1 MTQTSALE
9 NRISEQERLITQL
22 RREVAVCR
30 RDAGIAEANARYL
43 RSLFESLDTGLC
55 IVETAEDDA
64 GRLVDCCVLDVNS
77 AFERQ
82 SGLTHPVGRGLTTLF
97 PDDPGA
103 WLDMAGEIA
112 RTGTARRFDA
122 AVALLGRR
130 YDVYGFE
137 AGAGRVGM
145 LFTRASA
152 ASGAQEAHRLKDR
165 FLATLAHE
173 LRNPMAPIQSGLEV
187 LRLTLGDPARNPED
201 VQHVLTIMHRQ
212 MDHLRHLMDELLDVS
227 RIDRGLIEL
236 ATQPLD
242 LVDAVRQAL
251 QQCGTALHGGHREVS
266 VALPA
271 GPLMIN
277 GDRQRAVQLVAGILD
292 NAAKFTADN
301 GRIDVVVSQ
310 SEGHARVVVRDD
322 GVGIEADMLSEIFGM
337 FSQANTDRH
346 GLGVGL
352 TVVRNL
358 VELHGGTVVARSAGR
373 GRGSEF
379 QVDLPLAESVG
390 SDRADD
396 AGGVTAQASGRRR
409 VLVVDDNRDA
419 ADSLTVLLAAMGED
433 TQTAY
438 DGPSALLLLDEFQPG
453 VVFLDLGMPEMDG
466 FEVARRIR
474 ARHGPEEVT
483 LVAVTGWGQV
493 ADRERVTAAG
503 FDGHLVKP
511 ASYEDLRSV
520 CQLRDR
526 QSL

>member
-1 MTQTSALE
+1 
-9 NRISEQERLITQL
+9 
-22 RREVAVCR
+22 
-30 RDAGIAEANARYL
+30 
-43 RSLFESLDTGLC
+43 
-55 IVETAEDDA
+55 
-64 GRLVDCCVLDVNS
+64 
-77 AFERQ
+77 
-82 SGLTHPVGRGLTTLF
+82 
-97 PDDPGA
+97 
-103 WLDMAGEIA
+103 
-112 RTGTARRFDA
+112 
-122 AVALLGRR
+122 
-130 YDVYGFE
+130 
-137 AGAGRVGM
+137 
-145 LFTRASA
+145 
-152 ASGAQEAHRLKDR
+152 
-165 FLATLAHE
+165 
-173 LRNPMAPIQSGLEV
+173 
-187 LRLTLGDPARNPED
+187 
-201 VQHVLTIMHRQ
+201 
-212 MDHLRHLMDELLDVS
+212 MDHLRHLMDDLLDVS

-236 ATQPLD
+236 ATEPLD
-242 LVDAVRQAL
+242 LVEAVRQAL
-251 QQCGTALHGGHREVS
+251 QQCRTALNAGHREVS

-271 GPLMIN
+271 GPLVIN
-277 GDRQRAVQLVAGILD
+277 ADRQRAVQLVAGILD

-310 SEGHARVVVRDD
+310 HEGLARVVIRDD

-390 SDRADD
+390 SDGGRHLTQD
-396 AGGVTAQASGRRR
+396 AGDLPAQAPRRRR

-438 DGPSALLLLDEFQPG
+438 DGPSALLLLDEFQPE

-474 ARHGPEEVT
+474 ARHGPEEMT

-511 ASYEDLRSV
+511 ASYDDLRRV

-526 QSL
+526 KSI